1 MTWVRRSPGLLWL
14 LLAAALFMRAVVPQ
28 GFMAEAD
35 AAGSV
40 TVKVCGAGHLVEIPV
55 GEDESPR
62 GGPRAQQPCAFAG
75 LGAPALPPPPS
86 GELAV
91 PGIVAIA
98 YGSPPTVFPHAVSA
112 PHRPPVRG
120 PPLAA

>member
-1 MTWVRRSPGLLWL
+1 MTWVRRSSGLLWL

-40 TVKVCGAGHLVEIPV
+40 TVKVCGAGHLVEIPL
-55 GEDESPR
+55 GGDEGPR
-62 GGPRAQQPCAFAG
+62 GDERAQQPCAFAG

-86 GELAV
+86 GDLTV
-91 PGIVAIA
+91 PGIAAIA
-98 YGSPPTVFPHAVSA
+98 YATLPAAFPHPVSPPR
-112 PHRPPVRG
+112 RPPVRG